1 MVGRPLNPTSG
12 SSRSL
17 ASSRRG
23 RFRLIGAALF
33 VIAIVVAGSARA
45 DPAGDF
51 IARYVAAVNAGAE
64 DDIVALFHPATRAC
78 MVEANQDFFD
88 YVLANELKRSIPDD
102 YRLTVTPVADDETL
116 LMAGMLAYPARPS
129 HTLQIDFENGAYS
142 GTTIYSYAIDDGGA
156 WHTVIGCPTPEAV
169 AMFREAR
176 VRALEQEEHARELA
190 AQAPADLRAEI
201 EALMTEGKRI
211 AAIKRYAEAAS
222 VDLALARDVV
232 ELIAGA
238 TD

>member
-1 MVGRPLNPTSG
+1 L
-12 SSRSL
+12 SRSL

-51 IARYVAAVNAGAE
+51 VARYVAAVNAGSE
-64 DDIVALFHPATRAC
+64 DGIVALLHPATRAC
-78 MVEANQDFFD
+78 MVEENRDFFD
-88 YVLANELKRSIPDD
+88 HVLANELRRSIPDD
-102 YRLTVTPVADDETL
+102 YRLTVMPVADDQTL
-116 LMAGMLAYPARPS
+116 LMAGMLGYPVRPS
-129 HTLQIDFENGAYS
+129 HTLQIDFEDGAYS
-142 GTTIYSYAIDDGGA
+142 GITIIRYAFDDGGA

-176 VRALEQEEHARELA
+176 VRAEQQAARARELA
-190 AQAPADLRAEI
+190 AQAPADLRTEI

-211 AAIKRYAEAAS
+211 AAIKRYAEAAG
-222 VDLALARDVV
+222 VGLALARDVV